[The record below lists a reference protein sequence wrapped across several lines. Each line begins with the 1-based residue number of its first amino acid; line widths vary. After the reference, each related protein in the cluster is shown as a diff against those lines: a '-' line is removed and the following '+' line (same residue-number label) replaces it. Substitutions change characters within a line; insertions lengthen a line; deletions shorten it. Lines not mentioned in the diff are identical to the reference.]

1 MSIRSMPFLAKQYE
15 GMIDSK
21 GITAFTSPDQTE
33 IFSSLDART
42 SKPVVLAKTYSLAK
56 PATALGMTLSRG
68 GISNRRL
75 LMATIDGQITGVDRK
90 VIDPRRPIG
99 QLKDSEKKEGLHQYT
114 ELIPVVSLMS
124 LSYNQT
130 VESVSS
136 IFTAPTHLESQSLVL
151 AFGGPD
157 IFFARTSPSRGFDLL
172 PDSFNRILLLI
183 VVVAIFA
190 VLVVVQGM
198 VSKKERKSGWV

>member
-1 MSIRSMPFLAKQYE
+1 
-15 GMIDSK
+15 MIDSK

-68 GISNRRL
+68 GISSRRL
-75 LMATIDGQITGVDRK
+75 LLATIDGHITGVERK

-136 IFTAPTHLESQSLVL
+136 IISAPTHLESQSLIL
-151 AFGGPD
+151 AFGGSD

-172 PDSFNRILLLI
+172 PDSFNRILLSI
-183 VVVAIFA
+183 VVIAIF
-190 VLVVVQGM
+190 VGLVVVQRM
-198 VSKKERKSGWV
+198 VSKKVKKSGWV